1 MSLAAELKEMQRLK
15 LAAEALVPGKNKAD
29 EAFKTQQAK
38 CLRLMEDEEA
48 DSFRT
53 GGVLY
58 TAIPGRMKGQVD
70 DRSRFVRWA
79 LEQDEGIQEFLGWV
93 EDYYRYDDVM
103 APAFDEFKEKFYE
116 AIMGTSVVTYKEN
129 GTACN
134 SMAKAHVDDEVP
146 LPPGLSFRPDP
157 YIQRLSS

>member
-1 MSLAAELKEMQRLK
+1 MSLAAELKEMNRLK
-15 LAAEALVPGKNKAD
+15 QEAEALVKPKQSAD

-38 CLRLMEDEEA
+38 CLRLMEADEA

-58 TAIPGRMKGQVD
+58 TAIPDRMKGQVD

-79 LEQDEGIQEFLGWV
+79 LEQDDGIQEFIETYVDREPSAAV
-93 EDYYRYDDVM
+93 E
-103 APAFDEFKEKFYE
+103 AFYA
-116 AIMGTSVVTYKEN
+116 AIMGTEVVTYKEN

>member
-1 MSLAAELKEMQRLK
+1 MSVELADALDEMQRLK
-15 LAAEALVPGKNKAD
+15 LEAEQLVKPKQKAD
-29 EAFKTQQAK
+29 QAFKEQQAK
-38 CLRLMEDEEA
+38 AMRLMEAERC

-58 TAIPGRMKGQVD
+58 TAIPDRMKGQVD

-79 LEQDEGIQEFLGWV
+79 LEQDDGIQEFLEWLDAEGRQ
-93 EDYYRYDDVM
+93 DT
-103 APAFDEFKEKFYE
+103 APAITERFYS
-116 AIMGTSVVTYKEN
+116 AIMGTSVVRYKED

-146 LPPGLSFRPDP
+146 LPPGLNFRPDP
-157 YIQRLSS
+157 YIQRLST